1 MTGPVAAHLVGRT
14 ACRTGRI
21 DHGELLFDEPDQQ
34 LTEGNRDHGASGHPP
49 YEARMPRTGSHAQ
62 QAPTT
67 SLRIMLR
74 IADARTG
81 HLVEVPA
88 APRRLLRSCVHLPD
102 IGTGPDTGTGL
113 GPVHLRVPLIGDVL
127 ARTAELNGLQVVTV
141 LTTPELT
148 HDRARALDRV
158 MAVLGIHPP
167 AVVGAHRPD
176 AALGGPADVHVAAA
190 GTDPDDA
197 GGGALIEV
205 GHVAT
210 APPTEDLP
218 GLPDLADLPDPTMP
232 ETADPLAV
240 RLLLLG
246 RPYATPVTVTGPA
259 LAEARRT
266 LRDWRRSVADW
277 AQQPSRP
284 IPTDLLQQ
292 SHSALT
298 ENLDVAAVLA
308 LLAEVAERPDVP
320 PGAKFETFAHLDR
333 VLGLDLARDIGH

>member
-1 MTGPVAAHLVGRT
+1 
-14 ACRTGRI
+14 
-21 DHGELLFDEPDQQ
+21 
-34 LTEGNRDHGASGHPP
+34 
-49 YEARMPRTGSHAQ
+49 
-62 QAPTT
+62 
-67 SLRIMLR
+67 MLR
-74 IADARTG
+74 IADTRTG
-81 HLVEVPA
+81 QLVEVPA

-102 IGTGPDTGTGL
+102 TGTAPDTGTGL

-148 HDRARALDRV
+148 HEQARALERV

-167 AVVGAHRPD
+167 AVTGAHRPD
-176 AALGGPADVHVAAA
+176 AALGGPADIHVTAA
-190 GTDPDDA
+190 GAAPVDA
-197 GGGALIEV
+197 GAGALIEV
-205 GHVAT
+205 GRVAT
-210 APPTEDLP
+210 TPPTEGTPAFPDLT
-218 GLPDLADLPDPTMP
+218 GLPDATIP

-246 RPYATPVTVTGPA
+246 RPYATPVTVTGSA

-284 IPTDLLQQ
+284 IPADLLRQ
-292 SHSALT
+292 SHTALA
-298 ENLDVAAVLA
+298 ENLDVAAVLT

-333 VLGLDLARDIGH
+333 VLGLDLARDVGH

>member
-1 MTGPVAAHLVGRT
+1 MV
-14 ACRTGRI
+14 
-21 DHGELLFDEPDQQ
+21 
-34 LTEGNRDHGASGHPP
+34 
-49 YEARMPRTGSHAQ
+49 RTGSHAR
-62 QAPTT
+62 QAPAT

-74 IADARTG
+74 IADTRTG
-81 HLVEVPA
+81 HLAEIPA
-88 APRRLLRSCVHLPD
+88 APRRLLRSCVHLPAL
-102 IGTGPDTGTGL
+102 GEGADTGTGI

-148 HDRARALDRV
+148 PDRSRALDRV

-167 AVVGAHRPD
+167 VVVGAHRPD
-176 AALGGPADVHVAAA
+176 GALGGPADVHVVAS
-190 GTDPDDA
+190 GTDPDDLTD
-197 GGGALIEV
+197 GARIEV
-205 GHVAT
+205 AQVAT
-210 APPTEDLP
+210 APPVEGVPDPGHLLDP
-218 GLPDLADLPDPTMP
+218 GLPDTTEP

-284 IPTDLLQQ
+284 IPTDLLRQ
-292 SHSALT
+292 SHTALT

-333 VLGLDLARDIGH
+333 VLGLDLARDVGHQRRP

>member
-1 MTGPVAAHLVGRT
+1 
-14 ACRTGRI
+14 
-21 DHGELLFDEPDQQ
+21 
-34 LTEGNRDHGASGHPP
+34 
-49 YEARMPRTGSHAQ
+49 
-62 QAPTT
+62 
-67 SLRIMLR
+67 MLR
-74 IADARTG
+74 IADTRTG

-148 HDRARALDRV
+148 HEQARALDRV

-167 AVVGAHRPD
+167 AVIGAHRPD
-176 AALGGPADVHVAAA
+176 AALGGPADLHVAAA
-190 GTDPDDA
+190 GTTPADA
-197 GGGALIEV
+197 GSGALIEV
-205 GHVAT
+205 GQVAT
-210 APPTEDLP
+210 APPAEDAPAVPDLAALP
-218 GLPDLADLPDPTMP
+218 GLPDTPMP
-232 ETADPLAV
+232 EAADPLAV

-284 IPTDLLQQ
+284 IPTDLLRQ
-292 SHSALT
+292 SHTALT
-298 ENLDVAAVLA
+298 ENLDVPAVLT
-308 LLAEVAERPDVP
+308 LLAKVAERPDVP

-333 VLGLDLARDIGH
+333 VLGLDLARDIGHQYRP

>member
-1 MTGPVAAHLVGRT
+1 
-14 ACRTGRI
+14 
-21 DHGELLFDEPDQQ
+21 
-34 LTEGNRDHGASGHPP
+34 
-49 YEARMPRTGSHAQ
+49 
-62 QAPTT
+62 
-67 SLRIMLR
+67 MLR
-74 IADARTG
+74 IADTHTG
-81 HLVEVPA
+81 HLVEIPA
-88 APRRLLRSCVHLPD
+88 APRRLLRSCVHLPA
-102 IGTGPDTGTGL
+102 IGEGADTGTGI

-148 HDRARALDRV
+148 PDRSRALDRV

-167 AVVGAHRPD
+167 VVVGAHRPD
-176 AALGGPADVHVAAA
+176 GALGGPADVHVVAN
-190 GTDPDDA
+190 GTDPDDLTD
-197 GGGALIEV
+197 GARIEV
-205 GHVAT
+205 AQVAT
-210 APPTEDLP
+210 APPAEGVPDP
-218 GLPDLADLPDPTMP
+218 GRLLDPDLPDTTEP

-284 IPTDLLQQ
+284 IPTDLLRQ
-292 SHSALT
+292 SHTALT

-333 VLGLDLARDIGH
+333 VLGLDLARDVGHQRRP

>member
-1 MTGPVAAHLVGRT
+1 
-14 ACRTGRI
+14 
-21 DHGELLFDEPDQQ
+21 
-34 LTEGNRDHGASGHPP
+34 
-49 YEARMPRTGSHAQ
+49 
-62 QAPTT
+62 
-67 SLRIMLR
+67 MLR
-74 IADARTG
+74 IADTRTG

-148 HDRARALDRV
+148 HEQARALDRV

-176 AALGGPADVHVAAA
+176 AALGGPADLHVTAA
-190 GTDPDDA
+190 GTTPADA
-197 GGGALIEV
+197 GSGALIEV
-205 GHVAT
+205 GRVAT
-210 APPTEDLP
+210 TPPTEGAPAVPDLA
-218 GLPDLADLPDPTMP
+218 GLPDLPDTTMP
-232 ETADPLAV
+232 EAADPLAV

-246 RPYATPVTVTGPA
+246 RPYATPVLVDGPA

-284 IPTDLLQQ
+284 IPAELLRQ
-292 SHSALT
+292 SHTALN
-298 ENLDVAAVLA
+298 ENLDVPAVLT

-333 VLGLDLARDIGH
+333 VLGLDLARDIGHQYSP